1 MTPNK
6 ENVAPNLCL
15 GWKTRAQLLVLH
27 GGDEELVNRIVE
39 RKTASGETKEHPD
52 LPDDPSATLYHV
64 MLDLDQVEQDE
75 FEDRLEESYGTDVV
89 GDQAGQMAD
98 AARYSSMA
106 NVTMGAARGVA
117 LKAEN
122 EMPEDPVARGQWAME
137 KLMTDL
143 QQVEKGGDFLVQLN
157 AAVTLAMQ
165 RLQLYQ
171 EDAKEATTLTKPRN
185 AGKGDLKWVK
195 SQYHL
200 FNYQT
205 NNICSNCGVQ
215 KTHPNVAMTLANFE
229 EDAGFWGPLDKGIYE
244 HVLAERLREAH
255 KQKPCRTLASATYV
269 SLRVTTRSIWSRLR
283 ELAGTEEMVSPTDES
298 PGRGATDTD
307 GPPTWEPSVARLEA
321 AWLFANSGRTTAYQ
335 STSLKQIFRARL
347 QQISLVTRTPPALH
361 RHVVR
366 DMLPEYQC
374 IFSIRKRH
382 SESLSVKPRDGS
394 GYIEWEEFRQAAV
407 QTDGRCTGRVG
418 AAPAARGDAEPVT
431 TTIRQVVCTML
442 KAAPLLE
449 RRSWS
454 NFIID
459 PIDGGPA
466 EIPDGKS
473 AATTEVPYGESG
485 YRKPAAK
492 SSAKATAAKTMPQ
505 KKSPIPEFSS
515 DPEELEE
522 DLPMDDEWEEIN
534 PIGPQDIAMS
544 SMEND
549 VKEPTDISE
558 ARLAR
563 YWNEAAAWRMSRPEV
578 GGFGPGREDGEDPKV
593 QGRVKR

>member
-1 MTPNK
+1 
-6 ENVAPNLCL
+6 
-15 GWKTRAQLLVLH
+15 
-27 GGDEELVNRIVE
+27 
-39 RKTASGETKEHPD
+39 
-52 LPDDPSATLYHV
+52 
-64 MLDLDQVEQDE
+64 
-75 FEDRLEESYGTDVV
+75 
-89 GDQAGQMAD
+89 
-98 AARYSSMA
+98 
-106 NVTMGAARGVA
+106 
-117 LKAEN
+117 
-122 EMPEDPVARGQWAME
+122 MPEDPVARGQWAME

-143 QQVEKGGDFLVQLN
+143 QQAKMWPVKLAHLKHQDALSNMACCSNYGCVSAKLTICFLCAKVEKGGDFLVQLN

-171 EDAKEATTLTKPRN
+171 EDAKE
-185 AGKGDLKWVK
+185 GDLKWVK

-229 EDAGFWGPLDKGIYE
+229 EDAPYCS
-244 HVLAERLREAH
+244 V
-255 KQKPCRTLASATYV
+255 KPCRTLASATYV

-283 ELAGTEEMVSPTDES
+283 ELAGTEEMARAWGDRHGWSSDLGAECGEVESLLKAFNAFDTLGSPEADLSGQTAADFAGDEDSARPSQVQPQEIELSDVSQ
-298 PGRGATDTD
+298 G
-307 GPPTWEPSVARLEA
+307 
-321 AWLFANSGRTTAYQ
+321 
-335 STSLKQIFRARL
+335 
-347 QQISLVTRTPPALH
+347 
-361 RHVVR
+361 
-366 DMLPEYQC
+366 
-374 IFSIRKRH
+374 IRKRH

-442 KAAPLLE
+442 KVPGPVDSGLYEEPDPWAA
-449 RRSWS
+449 
-454 NFIID
+454 
-459 PIDGGPA
+459 
-466 EIPDGKS
+466 
-473 AATTEVPYGESG
+473 AATAIRPPTPG

-549 VKEPTDISE
+549 VLAQHCEMMTAPAMDGDAQHTELICLNTNCSLAIYLYQLPDYYLRMGSKDATTSSCTNTRYYTSEGIHSNIGKIPIASTETTVKEPTDISE